1 MMFDRSSPNHM
12 KGLSPLA
19 RQHVELTRRY
29 FLQLAGVGAC
39 GLAVDGLD
47 SEIVH
52 EELKKLVAEMQ

>member
-1 MMFDRSSPNHM
+1 M

-52 EELKKLVAEMQ
+52 EELKKLVAELQ